1 MITDLYHIKVSVCGV
16 PYLSSESLSLSA
28 LLKVVEYAAEIYEGL
43 NWTLEVT
50 VDHNDGS
57 ARAENVIHFKPY
69 ETPNDNVRTAALI
82 DLDDYDGEEEDDGK
96 YFDFVPP
103 TEDF

>member
-1 MITDLYHIKVSVCGV
+1 MTDLYHIKVTLCGI
-16 PYLSSESLSLSA
+16 PYLTSETLSRSA

-43 NWTLEVT
+43 NWTLEVM
-50 VDHNDGS
+50 VDHNDDGTS
-57 ARAENVIHFKPY
+57 RAENVIHFKPY
-69 ETPNDNVRTAALI
+69 VTPTDKVRTAALI

-96 YFDFVPP
+96 CFDYVPP